1 MTQRSAVHAT
11 FVIDRTYD
19 AAPERVFRAFADP
32 VAKRRWFGAPAE
44 WGPSPHEMDFRVGGR
59 ETSSGRP
66 PGGQM
71 HNYRAMFQD
80 IVPNERIVSTYDMD
94 FDGVR
99 ISVSLA
105 TVELKPEGKGT
116 RLTYTEQGVYL
127 DGYDDAGAREHGTRA
142 MLDGLA
148 ASLATET
155 T

>member
-19 AAPERVFRAFADP
+19 AAPERVFKAFADP

-44 WGPSPHEMDFRVGGR
+44 WGPSPYEMDFRVGGR

-66 PGGQM
+66 PGGQT
-71 HNYRAMFQD
+71 HHYRALFQD

-105 TVELKPEGKGT
+105 TVELKPEGEGT

-127 DGYDDAGAREHGTRA
+127 DGYDDAGGREHGTRW
-142 MLDGLA
+142 LLGKLGE
-148 ASLATET
+148 SLG
-155 T
+155 